1 MKIYITEAQ
10 FKKLT
15 EHVITE
21 SIEINSMHELLYEIG
36 EKAKAIIDYL
46 YNEGVV
52 EYDDEHLTAM
62 VNNMR
67 LIDFKDICK
76 SILFNYSGELNV
88 KEEKILKDY
97 LKTGSNPEL
106 EDQIL
111 RVIREYEKLAHQFM
125 A

>member
-76 SILFNYSGELNV
+76 SILFNYSGELNL